1 MAEEPK
7 KAGQEPQNP
16 VGESSSPPTKEEGKR
31 EEAPPSVEVLKKQ
44 IEELTEK
51 LKKEQVDKAGLIEQ
65 IKELRKRA
73 QEAEARAGVTSS
85 EPKREEEKD
94 EITKKVYSVIQ
105 KEREKE
111 IKENRVKALRI
122 FWKKHPE
129 FNPENDITGLRMQTL
144 NQSLS
149 RLNTSNSRTVEEIL
163 ADYEDALKIS
173 PFAQTSAS
181 SQPVS
186 ITGREATTSSLPA
199 KPKTAE
205 GTRLT
210 PEQEKLRKE
219 KGWSVEKYLE
229 MKAKYPKII
238 P

>member
-7 KAGQEPQNP
+7 KAGQEPQNS
-16 VGESSSPPTKEEGKR
+16 VGEFSSPQTKEERKK
-31 EEAPPSVEVLKKQ
+31 EETSSSVEVLKKQ

-51 LKKEQVDKAGLIEQ
+51 LKREQIDKTGLIEQ
-65 IKELRKRA
+65 IKDLRKRA
-73 QEAEARAGVTSS
+73 QEAEAKAGVASS
-85 EPKREEEKD
+85 EPKGKEEED

-122 FWKKHPE
+122 FWRKHPE

-173 PFAQTSAS
+173 SFAQS
-181 SQPVS
+181 SVSFQPVS
-186 ITGREATTSSLPA
+186 ITGREATTASLPA

-205 GTRLT
+205 GIKLT
-210 PEQEKLRKE
+210 PEQEELRKK
-219 KGWSVEKYLE
+219 KGWSTEKYLE